1 MPSVSVIVPN
11 YNHAPYLPLRL
22 KSILEQSYTEF
33 ELLILDDCSPD
44 NSREVIQTFTND
56 PRVRVV
62 LNEQNSGNTF
72 LQWRKGL
79 DRTSGDY
86 VWIAESDDFADPR
99 FLERLVP
106 LLQMNPRVGLAFCE
120 TVIVDEDGTELGW
133 YIDQNFDR
141 GTVQDALNREFV
153 EDGREYVKAL
163 MFPWNT
169 IPNASAVLFRR
180 EAFESEGGP
189 VTSMRICGDW
199 LLYCKILSKWDVGHI
214 PDKMNFFRQHSVNVR
229 SNADRAALARE
240 WLQVASW
247 AQGQVGIPNRA
258 RRQLNRFV
266 AEVLLGID
274 RSESNNRVPLSR
286 MAGAFARASRFSP
299 GLLLPT
305 AKSLVRQLAGS
316 LARAAAAHSPS

>member
-22 KSILEQSYTEF
+22 KSILEQTYSDF

-44 NSREVIQTFTND
+44 NSREVIQTFTDD

-62 LNEQNSGNTF
+62 LNAQNSGNTF

-79 DRTSGDY
+79 DQTSGDY
-86 VWIAESDDFADPR
+86 VWIAESDDFADAR

-106 LLQMNPRVGLAFCE
+106 LLQTNPLVGLAFCE
-120 TVIVDEDGTELGW
+120 TVAVDEEGTELGW
-133 YIDQNFDR
+133 YIDQNFER
-141 GTVQDALNREFV
+141 GTVQDALNGEFV

-180 EAFESEGGP
+180 EALESEGGP
-189 VTSMRICGDW
+189 ATSMRICGDW
-199 LLYCKILSKWDVGHI
+199 LLYCKILSNWNVGHI
-214 PDKMNFFRQHSVNVR
+214 PDRMNFFRQHSVNVR
-229 SNADRAALARE
+229 SNAGRAALARE

-247 AQGQVGIPNRA
+247 AEGQFGIPNRA
-258 RRQLNRFV
+258 RRQSNRFV

-286 MAGAFARASRFSP
+286 MAGALARAGRLSP
-299 GLLLPT
+299 RLLLPT

-316 LARAAAAHSPS
+316 LARAGRP